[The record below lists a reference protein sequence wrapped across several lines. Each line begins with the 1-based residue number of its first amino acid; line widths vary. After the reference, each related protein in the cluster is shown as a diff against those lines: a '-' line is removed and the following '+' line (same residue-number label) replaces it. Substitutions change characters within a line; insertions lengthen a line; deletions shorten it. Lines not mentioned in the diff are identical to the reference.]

1 MKKQLFLDRFSFFQA
16 NLIMLGLDKRKF
28 LLVTCLIF
36 FLFQAENTYSINTEI
51 VLQETVSGTVT
62 DSNGMPLPGV
72 SIIEKGTNNGVVT
85 DFDGNFEIEVGQENT
100 VLVFS
105 FMGFQT
111 SEVNVNGG
119 ESLSIQLEEDT
130 ASLDEIVIVGYGE
143 TRRRDLTGAI
153 SSMTTETIERANKV
167 TAFEAIQGQVAG
179 VNVQTA
185 GNKPGEGFNVRIR
198 GANTINSGETIGN
211 AGYNAGQNPLF
222 VVDGMFVND
231 INFLNPNDIKR
242 MDVLKDASATAI
254 YGSRGSNG
262 VILIQTKDGVKGELK
277 VTYDGYIGVKQRYNL
292 PDIYTG
298 EDFVQLQRDAVVGLN
313 YASGNFDFT
322 PDDVD
327 LTNFMR
333 PNELQNVADGNYTDW
348 VELIRNDGFQTNH
361 SVGLSGGSEKTVYGG
376 GISYTEDEG
385 TFEGEMFE
393 RVNARA
399 NLSSKLSDYV
409 TLGINNYATYSKR
422 DVGSLEGFRS
432 AYRLRPTATPFD
444 ENGEPI
450 FFPLEG
456 ETFITNPLFEPANML
471 REVRTLNYLGNF
483 SLKISPF
490 ENLDFTTSFAPN
502 IEFYRSGEYRGR
514 YSKSTS
520 GQIGNTRAEVIN
532 GNRISYTFD
541 NVVNYSFELN
551 EDHAFEAMGVYS
563 RFLDRYENNLMQ
575 RRGFSTDEFLFYNID
590 AGPDVRN
597 VEGDFSQQTLESF
610 AGRLNYR
617 FKDRYLFTITGR
629 YDGAS
634 ILSDENK
641 WSFFPSA
648 AFAWRAIEEDF
659 MQEQD
664 LFNDLKLRISYGE
677 TGNNGSGGGLVPL
690 GSQSLIQTGFTNLG
704 DITTETASVTNLP
717 NPNLT
722 WERTAEYNFGL
733 DFGLLQGRING
744 SIDLYSRETTGIIFY
759 RPLPLVSGY
768 PGIFDN
774 VGAATNKG
782 IEVGLSSVNI
792 ESEDFNWTT
801 SINFARNVNEV
812 TELYGGLDEILFRAR
827 DANHIHRVGEP
838 IGSVYT
844 YVFDGIWQMDEAE
857 EAQSYGQQPGQ
868 VRVRD
873 LNGDGVIDAEND
885 RTVVGANMPEWT
897 AGVTNTFNYR
907 NLDFSFFVYAN
918 QGATS
923 PSYFHQQFGAPGGS
937 GSFFNGLKTDYWTP
951 NDPSNEVPQPGNAGP
966 FAEVLNFQD
975 VSFVRVGFATLG
987 YTFSKSVVDA
997 LGIKENGLR
1006 IYATAQNPFVFT
1018 DYEGWDPENAARN
1031 SYGSA
1036 YLARTFLAGL
1046 NFNF

>member
-1 MKKQLFLDRFSFFQA
+1 MKEINPMKRHVLCIFSMIFMVVSLPANNLFV
-16 NLIMLGLDKRKF
+16 I
-28 LLVTCLIF
+28 V
-36 FLFQAENTYSINTEI
+36 EEINHSSLSAQQVVE
-51 VLQETVSGTVT
+51 GNVT
-62 DSNGMPLPGV
+62 DQNGVPLIGV
-72 SIIEKGTNNGVVT
+72 TVVEKGTNNGVVT
-85 DFDGNFEIEVGQENT
+85 DFDGNYQITVSQENA

-105 FMGFQT
+105 SVGLKELEVEVGGRQT
-111 SEVNVNGG
+111 IDVV
-119 ESLSIQLEEDT
+119 LEEDM
-130 ASLDEIVIVGYGE
+130 ASLEEVVIVGYGQ

-153 SSMTTETIERANKV
+153 SSVGAETIKRTNKV

-231 INFLNPNDIKR
+231 INFLNPNDIAR

-262 VILIQTKDGVKGELK
+262 VILIQTKEGVRGELT
-277 VTYDGYIGVKQRYNL
+277 VTYDGFVGTKQRYNL

-322 PDDVD
+322 ADDVD

-333 PNELQNVADGNYTDW
+333 PNELQNIADGNYTDW

-361 SVGLSGGSEKTVYGG
+361 SVGLSGGGENTVYGAG
-376 GISYTEDEG
+376 LSFTQDEG

-393 RVNARA
+393 RVNARV

-444 ENGEPI
+444 ENGNPI

-471 REVRTLNYLGNF
+471 TEIRRLNYLGNF
-483 SLKISPF
+483 SLKISPIQ
-490 ENLDFTTSFAPN
+490 NLDFTSSFAPN
-502 IEFYRSGEYRGR
+502 IEFYRSGEYRGL

-532 GNRISYTFD
+532 GNRISFTFD
-541 NVVNYSFELN
+541 NVLNYNFELN
-551 EDHAFEAMGVYS
+551 EDHVFEAMAVYS
-563 RFLDRYENNLMQ
+563 RFLDRYENYQMQ

-597 VEGDFSQQTLESF
+597 VDGDFSQQTLESF

-617 FKDRYLFTITGR
+617 LLDRYLFTLTGR

-641 WSFFPSA
+641 WAFFPSA
-648 AFAWRAIEEDF
+648 AIAWRIIEEDF
-659 MQEQD
+659 MRDQD
-664 LFNDLKLRISYGE
+664 LVYDLKLRLSYGE

-690 GSQSLIQTGFTNLG
+690 GSQSLIRTGFTNLG
-704 DITTETASVTNLP
+704 DVTTETASVTNLA
-717 NPNLT
+717 NPDLT
-722 WERTAEYNFGL
+722 WERTAEYNLGL
-733 DFGLLQGRING
+733 DFGFLRGRLNG
-744 SIDLYSRETTGIIFY
+744 SVDLYSRETTGIIFY

-768 PGIFDN
+768 PGIYDN

-782 IEVGLSSVNI
+782 IEVALNSVNI
-792 ESEDFNWTT
+792 ETGDFKWTT
-801 SINFARNVNEV
+801 SVNFARNVNEI
-812 TELYGGLDEILFRAR
+812 TELYGGLDQILFRAR

-838 IGSVYT
+838 IGSVYS
-844 YVFDGIWQMDEAE
+844 YVFDGIWQMDEVE

-885 RTVVGANMPEWT
+885 RTAIGANMPDWT
-897 AGVTNTFNYR
+897 AGLTNIFNFR

-918 QGATS
+918 QGAIS
-923 PSYFHQQFGAPGGS
+923 PSYFHQQFGAPGGA
-937 GSFFNGLKTDYWTP
+937 GSFFNGLQTNYWTP
-951 NDPSNEVPQPGNAGP
+951 DNPSNQVPQPGNGGP
-966 FAEVLNFQD
+966 FAEVLNFRD

-997 LGIKENGLR
+997 LGIRENGLR

-1031 SYGSA
+1031 SYGAA